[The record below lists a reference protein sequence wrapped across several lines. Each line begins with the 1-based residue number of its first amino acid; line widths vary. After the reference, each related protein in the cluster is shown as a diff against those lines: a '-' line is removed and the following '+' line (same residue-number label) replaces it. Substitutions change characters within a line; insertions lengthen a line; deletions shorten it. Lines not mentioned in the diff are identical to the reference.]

1 LKVGLSIEQDRK
13 RPIYRLLEPIH
24 QFARRQSAGGIILL
38 VCTALALAWANSYWR
53 DSYFHLLHVKL
64 GVTFDRYVLEF
75 SAGHWIND
83 GLMTIFFFVV
93 GLEIKREVLV
103 GELSTLRQ
111 ALLPFAAAVGGM
123 VAPALLY
130 AQLNS
135 GGAGAAGWGIP
146 MATDIAFA
154 IGVLSLVGRGA
165 PASLT
170 VFLTALAIV
179 DDLGAVIVIAV
190 FYSSGVQLGALA
202 GALVFLLAMVAANWL
217 QVRSATVYAALATGV
232 WLFLLQSGVHATIA
246 GVLAALPIPA
256 GQLLGR
262 GQFAEWGIEWLR
274 RFDELGKRP
283 APVRTLFGRK
293 LKFAIFQD
301 SEQARLLDQLE
312 MVIERVQSPLQRL
325 EHLLHPVV
333 AFLVMP
339 VFALA
344 NAGVSLGDGLSKSLR
359 DPVALGVIAGLVVGK
374 PLGIAVTTWA
384 AVKIGLCDLPAKAT
398 WRDIWAAGCLA
409 GIGFTMSLFIT
420 NMAFAQER
428 LIADSKVG
436 ILLASAISAVLGA
449 MLLRG
454 RKAGNGAGGVPV
466 EDVGDN

>member
-1 LKVGLSIEQDRK
+1 
-13 RPIYRLLEPIH
+13 
-24 QFARRQSAGGIILL
+24 
-38 VCTALALAWANSYWR
+38 
-53 DSYFHLLHVKL
+53 
-64 GVTFDRYVLEF
+64 
-75 SAGHWIND
+75 
-83 GLMTIFFFVV
+83 
-93 GLEIKREVLV
+93 
-103 GELSTLRQ
+103 
-111 ALLPFAAAVGGM
+111 
-123 VAPALLY
+123 
-130 AQLNS
+130 
-135 GGAGAAGWGIP
+135 
-146 MATDIAFA
+146 
-154 IGVLSLVGRGA
+154 
-165 PASLT
+165 